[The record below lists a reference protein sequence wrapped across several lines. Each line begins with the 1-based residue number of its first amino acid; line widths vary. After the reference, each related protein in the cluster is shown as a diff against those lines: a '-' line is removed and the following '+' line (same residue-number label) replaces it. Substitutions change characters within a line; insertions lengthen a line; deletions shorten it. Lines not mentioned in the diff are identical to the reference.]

1 MPKDEESGYEAGI
14 SPLIHSFPDR
24 AKEVHNCDEL
34 EDLSP
39 EDVEGEVEKPT
50 EEKSKAAE

>member
-1 MPKDEESGYEAGI
+1 MPKDKESGYEAGI
-14 SPLIHSFPDR
+14 SLILHSFPDR